1 MTKPI
6 TTNQKMFY
14 DTYLEKLQECVNKYP
29 DQYSYNQEQIK
40 VVADKMFSAFMK
52 RSANKD
58 GPAIKMT
65 CKKLG
70 IGYTYKAIEQYL
82 GVK

>member
-1 MTKPI
+1 MTKPV
-6 TTNQKMFY
+6 TTNQIKFY
-14 DTYLEKLQECVNKYP
+14 ETYMEKLQECVNKYP
-29 DQYSYNQEQIK
+29 EQYSYDNTQVK
-40 VVADKMFSAFMK
+40 VVADKMFAAFMK
-52 RSANKD
+52 RSANKE